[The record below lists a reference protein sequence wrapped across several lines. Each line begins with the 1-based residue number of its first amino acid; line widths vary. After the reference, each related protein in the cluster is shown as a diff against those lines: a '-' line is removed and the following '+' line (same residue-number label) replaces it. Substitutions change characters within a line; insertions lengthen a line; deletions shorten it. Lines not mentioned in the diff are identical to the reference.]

1 MMKYMGLA
9 FLMICFACT
18 PVEEQRGSLVSTV
31 KDGVITGS
39 YYPTHWDG
47 ESIRK
52 NVGSNYCPSKKS
64 KNYSETKE
72 ADGRITFT
80 ATCI

>member
-1 MMKYMGLA
+1 MMRCMGI
-9 FLMICFACT
+9 ICLTICAACT
-18 PVEEQRGSLVSTV
+18 PVEEQRGSLVSGV
-31 KDGVITGS
+31 KDGVVTGS

-52 NVGSNYCPSKKS
+52 NVGSKYCPSKKA